1 MCKFDS
7 NLNVFV
13 RTFFRVF
20 LVLVKDMR
28 SLNILINKIYSS
40 FANLDL
46 NSSGNRK
53 SMNTDGY
60 HIAFG
65 TKISGQRKTPKEVT
79 RLDFWCG

>member
-1 MCKFDS
+1 M
-7 NLNVFV
+7 
-13 RTFFRVF
+13 
-20 LVLVKDMR
+20 
-28 SLNILINKIYSS
+28 YSS
-40 FANLDL
+40 FANPDL

-79 RLDFWCG
+79 RHDF